1 MVLASLKLTL
11 SAAFDQKCAC
21 LCRAQTDYIGGIG
34 VVLKPCDTNADGAI
48 DLTDTPDPAKWCS
61 LSLFSLFRPWPT
73 KR

>member
-1 MVLASLKLTL
+1 MLVP
-11 SAAFDQKCAC
+11 C
-21 LCRAQTDYIGGIG
+21 QTDYIGGIG

-61 LSLFSLFRPWPT
+61 LSLSLFSLFRHWPT